1 MKKIIKLFYVLILG
15 IIFTSCNKN
24 SPEELSDLILTP
36 KIDTSIIEG
45 TWQVTKVEEITGVNN
60 TSPPKVGD
68 RLYINNDLVAI
79 NKEYAQPPSFTSKYV
94 NLNEYLENRGY
105 PFENI
110 DLKESVI
117 VVNASEGQFFS
128 RDFIKRSDEEIFY
141 IADNNL
147 VYLRK
152 VSDHVSEE
160 IIDDYKKIAKN
171 NRQKGAE
178 NSVSEEETSLLLG
191 VRERTDLS
199 NNQVE
204 YNYYSYLIKIP
215 NDDNIKYQKAN
226 DIFLRGQDEF
236 WKIRSKKSNLSG
248 FYDNIEAFPVRLENQ
263 MDEQSNIDRYSFRDF
278 DMNIRL
284 NFVDKN
290 YISFSY
296 QRQLFDNTIN
306 KYGFVATNELEDN
319 RLISIDEFTGDKD
332 AFEQFQYMV
341 INESTSIDSEVKTED
356 IKIDNTNFGLVRDS
370 GNWVMQTSIYTENN
384 LIKATT
390 PIPLRNYVE
399 EKGENESNITRD
411 QVRNINSQF
420 KDYHILNNENY
431 ILIQSADELLI
442 HKIHNGYIDKEP
454 LFSISTVNPTSI
466 ISIDQQSGSNAQTL
480 NQAFINNNKII
491 DGN

>member
-1 MKKIIKLFYVLILG
+1 MKKIIRFFCVLVLG
-15 IIFTSCNKN
+15 IIFASCNKD

-36 KIDTSIIEG
+36 KVDGSIIEG

-60 TSPPKVGD
+60 IKPPKVGD

-105 PFENI
+105 TFDNI
-110 DLKESVI
+110 DLEENVI
-117 VVNASEGQFFS
+117 VINASEGQFFS
-128 RDFIKRSDEEIFY
+128 RDFVKRSDEEIFY

-147 VYLRK
+147 IYLRK
-152 VSDHVSEE
+152 VSEKVDKE
-160 IIDDYKKIAKN
+160 IVEDYMKIAKN
-171 NRQKGAE
+171 DRIKGAE
-178 NSVSEEETSLLLG
+178 DSISEEESSLLLG
-191 VRERTDLS
+191 VRERTDLP

-204 YNYYSYLIKIP
+204 YNYFTYLIKIP
-215 NDDNIKYQKAN
+215 KDDEIKFQKAN

-236 WKIRSKKSNLSG
+236 WKVRSKKSPLSG
-248 FYDNIEAFPVRLENQ
+248 FYDNIEAFPARLEDQ
-263 MDEQSNIDRYSFRDF
+263 MDEQSNLDRYSFRDF

-306 KYGFVATNELEDN
+306 KYGFLATNELEDN

-332 AFEQFQYMV
+332 AFEQFEYMV
-341 INESTSIDSEVKTED
+341 VNEATSIDSEVRTED
-356 IKIDNTNFGLVRDS
+356 IKIDDTNFGLVRELDS
-370 GNWVMQTSIYTENN
+370 WIMQTSIYTEND

-390 PIPLRNYVE
+390 PIPLINYVE
-399 EKGENESNITRD
+399 EKNENESKVTKD

-420 KDYHILNNENY
+420 KDYQILSSGAY
-431 ILIQSADELLI
+431 ILIQSADEILI
-442 HKIHNGYIDKEP
+442 HKMHSGYIEKEP
-454 LFSISTVNPTSI
+454 LFSISTANSTSI

-480 NQAFINNNKII
+480 NQAFVNNNQII